1 MSLGV
6 PLRTLSLLICAASN
20 ALSAMAS
27 YEICRGLWLASSY
40 SFPRFFA
47 AVLLNY
53 CEELTDCLRFTSLE
67 ILTAGPQIH
76 SVNGGVDDALLRNL
90 RPSGSKFDD
99 AFQVFLKCH
108 AFLLEVT
115 EITGCDL
122 VRVHSPEIVRDFY
135 PKLTLGL

>member
-1 MSLGV
+1 MRSIVASG
-6 PLRTLSLLICAASN
+6 SLLLIHFLDSSP
-20 ALSAMAS
+20 LPVV
-27 YEICRGLWLASSY
+27 GL
-40 SFPRFFA
+40 

-99 AFQVFLKCH
+99 AFPVFLKCH